1 MSLQPKGLPE
11 IPEQT
16 VAVARAALPQGSLA
30 MRVRD
35 RLGEVFADE
44 PFAGAFGVRGAPGLS
59 PGVLSLVTVLQFT
72 ENLTDRQ
79 AAAMAVRAIDWKY
92 AIGAELTDTGFDATV
107 LSRFRTRL
115 AGQGMERVVFD
126 RLLEVCR
133 DQDLLG
139 PGGKQRT
146 DSTHV
151 ISAVRDLN
159 RTELAGESVRAALE
173 ALAVAAPVWLA
184 DAVHVPE
191 LAHRYEERVNGWTMP
206 SSKTKRDRLAVVFG
220 QDALALCRAVWAP
233 GAPGWLREIEPVAF
247 LRRMLVQTYYV
258 STDARGREVIVK
270 READKAGVPPGHL
283 RLASPYDPDA
293 RWAAK
298 GDDLFWLGYKV
309 HLTETCDT
317 PAEAEAEAE
326 ALPLR
331 LITDVFTT
339 KASVPDVKATG
350 PVQQNLADRGLTPG
364 EHYLD
369 AGYPSADLIHDA
381 ARRGI
386 AMVTPVPLDH
396 SPQAKADAGFHKS
409 AFRLDWKARQARCPQ
424 GRTSTGWFP
433 VRQHG
438 RDAIVVQFART
449 DCHACPVQ
457 EQCTTSARGTRIL
470 SLRPKELHKTLADAR
485 AEQATKT
492 WRAKYALRA
501 GIEGTINQALDV
513 TGLRR
518 ARYRG
523 LSKVRLQ
530 HAFSAT
536 AVNVIRLDA
545 HWNSDQPSLTPRTSR
560 LTRLSHQLAAQ
571 TPN

>member
-1 MSLQPKGLPE
+1 
-11 IPEQT
+11 
-16 VAVARAALPQGSLA
+16 

-35 RLGEVFADE
+35 RLGAVFADE
-44 PFAGAFGVRGAPGLS
+44 PFIEAFGHRGAPGLS
-59 PGVLSLVTVLQFT
+59 PAVLSLVTVLQFT

-79 AAAMAVRAIDWKY
+79 AAVMAVRAIDWKY

-115 AGQGMERVVFD
+115 AEHGMERVVFD

-133 DQDLLG
+133 DQGLVG
-139 PGGKQRT
+139 AGGKQRT

-159 RTELAGESVRAALE
+159 RTELAGESVRVALE
-173 ALAVAAPVWLA
+173 ALAVAAPGWLA
-184 DAVHVPE
+184 DAVDIPE
-191 LAHRYEERVNGWTMP
+191 FVHRYGERVNGWTMP
-206 SSKTKRDRLAVVFG
+206 SSKSKRDRLAVVFG

-270 READKAGVPPGHL
+270 READTEGVPPGHL
-283 RLASPYDPDA
+283 RQASPYDPDA

-331 LITDVFTT
+331 LLTDVFTT
-339 KASVPDVKATG
+339 KASVPDVKATR

-381 ARRGI
+381 TRQGI
-386 AMVTPVPLDH
+386 TMVTPALLDH
-396 SPQAKADAGFHKS
+396 S
-409 AFRLDWKARQARCPQ
+409 
-424 GRTSTGWFP
+424 
-433 VRQHG
+433 
-438 RDAIVVQFART
+438 
-449 DCHACPVQ
+449 
-457 EQCTTSARGTRIL
+457 
-470 SLRPKELHKTLADAR
+470 
-485 AEQATKT
+485 
-492 WRAKYALRA
+492 
-501 GIEGTINQALDV
+501 IEGGAVLLGGGEHGGEQLLRSRALLGGDRV
-513 TGLRR
+513 SVPVHVGDALGEGAALAVGVGLRVHGGLPVWWAGWVSQRPATGLRSQR
-518 ARYRG
+518 
-523 LSKVRLQ
+523 S
-530 HAFSAT
+530 
-536 AVNVIRLDA
+536 
-545 HWNSDQPSLTPRTSR
+545 PSSR
-560 LTRLSHQLAAQ
+560 
-571 TPN
+571 